1 VDAAQNILIKKLGFL
16 VNQEIMTDSLDRS
29 IQMFKEGL
37 SEEQA
42 HLITDLFDE
51 QGRLRSC

>member
-16 VNQEIMTDSLDRS
+16 VNQEIITDSLDRS
-29 IQMFKEGL
+29 IQMFKEGF

-42 HLITDLFDE
+42 RLITDLFDE